1 MDKFVTVINDWPVI
15 VQGALG
21 SALFA
26 FALWFGQKLYTWF
39 NNKLSKFSR
48 NNRKSSLITEMVK
61 INLKLTTGKERH
73 IFAPILLYRMSRP
86 FIKAIIWLVL
96 GLITGNLFEALSVV
110 GYIGSIYYLLKAL
123 DVVSAYS
130 FEGDLK
136 ERINEINKQLKELK
150 DIDA

>member
-1 MDKFVTVINDWPVI
+1 
-15 VQGALG
+15 
-21 SALFA
+21 
-26 FALWFGQKLYTWF
+26 
-39 NNKLSKFSR
+39 
-48 NNRKSSLITEMVK
+48 MVK